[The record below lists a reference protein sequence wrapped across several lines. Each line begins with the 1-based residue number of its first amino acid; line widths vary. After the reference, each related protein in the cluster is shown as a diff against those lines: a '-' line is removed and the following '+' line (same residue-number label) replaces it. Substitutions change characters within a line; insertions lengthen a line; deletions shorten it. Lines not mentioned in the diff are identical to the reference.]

1 MIGMKNCKKII
12 LSTVLIFFFIFP
24 VIHAEMDLSKPLTR
38 EQAKK
43 LIEDR
48 IFDIKLSDIQ
58 AIELSKKALNT
69 QQEPSEVTLNIF
81 SMQPETSE
89 LEYLFVWNITF
100 SDPVN
105 KEVLID
111 GSKGTIL
118 SIKFPTE
125 IESQEYYQK
134 IRPLGVLQSPIYL
147 GLFSIIAI
155 LTVVLLLRVSMRIF
169 SKKSR

>member
-12 LSTVLIFFFIFP
+12 LSTALIFFFVFS

-48 IFDIKLSDIQ
+48 IFDIKVSDIQ
-58 AIELSKKALNT
+58 GIEIAKKALNT
-69 QQEPSEVTLNIF
+69 EQEPGEVTLNIF
-81 SMQPETSE
+81 ALESETSE
-89 LEYLFVWNITF
+89 SEYLFVWNLTF
-100 SDPVN
+100 DDPEN

-134 IRPLGVLQSPIYL
+134 IRPLGVLQNPIYL
-147 GLFSIIAI
+147 GLFSIIGI

-169 SKKSR
+169 FKKSR

>member
-12 LSTVLIFFFIFP
+12 LSTTLILFFIFS
-24 VIHAEMDLSKPLTR
+24 VVHAEMDLSKPLTR

-48 IFDIKLSDIQ
+48 LFDIKISDNQ
-58 AIELSKKALNT
+58 AIEIAKKALNS
-69 QQEPSEVTLNIF
+69 QQEPREVTLNIF
-81 SMQPETSE
+81 SLESETGES
-89 LEYLFVWNITF
+89 EYLFVWNVTF
-100 SDPVN
+100 GDPEN

-134 IRPLGVLQSPIYL
+134 IRPLGVLQNPIYL
-147 GLFSIIAI
+147 GLFSIIGI
-155 LTVVLLLRVSMRIF
+155 LTVVLLLRVSRCIF
-169 SKKSR
+169 PKKSR